1 MNPKQ
6 LHRRLIGVVLVLAI
20 LMTFL
25 CSNLYSIQYINGAD
39 YANQSVARSYEN
51 QTVPASR
58 GLLLDRN
65 GKVLSSNQISYRVT
79 LLLSYLGENE
89 EERCANLLALIQVCR
104 EEGVTW
110 ADTLPITTTAPFSY
124 TTEDPFY
131 SVSTDENGNPKYNE
145 DGELVYNMTRLG
157 RLAVYMGW
165 IEDPTELAEGEIPES
180 DASGGSA
187 PGLWDRIMNFFGM
200 GQQEEVPQE
209 EPEPYQLPTA
219 EELLGM
225 MCKSFGVKGEGAV
238 DEAAAKE
245 SGEAVPTLNI
255 GDMSE
260 TDARAVAGV
269 LCELYYRNR
278 ITNWPI
284 YYFAEDVDVD
294 FITRVKELGI
304 KGVEIETA
312 SVRKAETEFAAHLL
326 GRVAAMETDEV
337 DYYLGLDEGY
347 TQNDYVGREGAELA
361 FESYLHGTPG
371 EQLVERNEDGKITS
385 SQWRVDEETGEPMA
399 PEPGDNVFLT
409 IDIEL
414 QQMVEELLAERVP
427 GLSDEVEGAAC
438 VVQMVDTGEILA
450 AASYPTFS
458 LTTYS
463 EDYNQNYND
472 PLKPFLNRAFQGL
485 YPPGSTFKMITA
497 IAGLEEGKIEP
508 NTIIRDLG
516 RYTFWTDVNPPQCW
530 IYRQYRQ
537 THGPVNVTEAIK
549 VSCNYFVY
557 DVGRQVGIDRLDEY
571 AAMFGLGQKTGVE
584 LYEESGVV
592 GGRAYTESLGQTW
605 YQGSVTSVA
614 IGQES
619 TQVTP
624 IQLTNYISTLVNGGT
639 RYSTHLLKTVKSSD
653 FSQVVYQ
660 YEPEV
665 LNELDLDPENLE
677 AVTRGMLMVT
687 QPGGSAYSYGFNT
700 LDIQV
705 AAKTGSAQVG
715 SADKEA
721 DAVFTLFAPYDD
733 PEIVISIVVEGGASG
748 GNLAQ
753 AAGEIVNYY
762 FSAEHTVES
771 VDAENT
777 LLR

>member
-6 LHRRLIGVVLVLAI
+6 FHRRLIGVILILAI

-51 QTVPASR
+51 QTVSASR

-65 GKVLSSNQISYRVT
+65 GQVLVSNEISYQVT

-124 TTEDPFY
+124 TTENPFY
-131 SVSTDENGNPKYNE
+131 SVSTDENGNPEYNE
-145 DGELVYNMTRLG
+145 DGELVYDMTRLG

-180 DASGGSA
+180 DASGGAA

-200 GQQEEVPQE
+200 GQQEETPQE

-255 GDMSE
+255 GDMSA

-269 LCELYYRNR
+269 LYELYYRNR

-427 GLSDEVEGAAC
+427 GLSDEVVGAAC
-438 VVQMVDTGEILA
+438 VVQLVDTGEILA

-472 PLKPFLNRAFQGL
+472 PRKPFLNRAFQGL

-497 IAGLEEGKIEP
+497 IAGLEEGIIEP
-508 NTIIRDLG
+508 STIIRDLG
-516 RYTFWTDVNPPQCW
+516 RYTYWSTPQPMCW
-530 IYRQYRQ
+530 IYRQGGG
-537 THGPVNVTEAIK
+537 THGLVNVTRAIE
-549 VSCNYFVY
+549 VSCNYFMY
-557 DVGRQVGIDRLDEY
+557 DVGRRLGIDKLDEY

-592 GGRAYTESLGQTW
+592 ASPAFTESLGGTW
-605 YQGSVTSVA
+605 YEGNVLSVA

-624 IQLTNYISTLVNGGT
+624 IQLTNFISALVNGGT

-653 FSQVVYQ
+653 FSQVVYE
-660 YEPEV
+660 YEPQVQDEI
-665 LNELDLDPENLE
+665 NIAPENLN
-677 AVTRGMLMVT
+677 AVTEGMRDLT
-687 QPGGSAYSYGFNT
+687 TGDGSLASAFRNLPFEVG
-700 LDIQV
+700 
-705 AAKTGSAQVG
+705 AKTGSAQV
-715 SADKEA
+715 SSTSDSN
-721 DAVFTLFAPYDD
+721 AVFVCYAPYDD
-733 PEIVISIVVEGGASG
+733 PEIAISLVVEHGGSGSVLAS
-748 GNLAQ
+748 LA
-753 AAGEIVNYY
+753 AEILAYY
-762 FSAEHTVES
+762 FTTPDSQSDVVT
-771 VDAENT
+771 ENT
-777 LLR
+777 LMP

>member
-6 LHRRLIGVVLVLAI
+6 FHHRLLGVVLILAL

-25 CSNLYSIQYINGAD
+25 CSNLYSIQYVNGQD
-39 YANQSVARSYEN
+39 YANQSVARAYEN

-58 GLLLDRN
+58 GLILDRN
-65 GKVLSSNQISYRVT
+65 GQVLVSNQISYRVT
-79 LLLSYLGENE
+79 LSLSLMGETE
-89 EERCANLLALIQVCR
+89 EERCANLLSLIQVCR

-124 TTEDPFY
+124 TTEAPFY
-131 SVSTDENGNPKYNE
+131 TVETDEEGNPQYS
-145 DGELVYNMTRLG
+145 MTRLG
-157 RLAVYMGW
+157 QLAVSMKW
-165 IEDPTELAEGEIPES
+165 IKDPEDLAEGEIPEDAG
-180 DASGGSA
+180 DASTEE
-187 PGLWDRIMNFFGM
+187 PGLWGRILDFFGM
-200 GQQEEVPQE
+200 GPEEAPAE
-209 EPEPYQLPTA
+209 EPQPYQLPTA

-255 GDMSE
+255 GDVSE

-269 LCELYYRNR
+269 LCELYYRSR
-278 ITNWPI
+278 ITNWPP

-427 GLSDEVEGAAC
+427 GLSDEVVGAAC
-438 VVQMVDTGEILA
+438 VVQLVDTGEILA

-472 PLKPFLNRAFQGL
+472 PRKPFLNRAFQGL

-497 IAGLEEGKIEP
+497 IAGLEEGIIEP
-508 NTIIRDLG
+508 STIIRDLG
-516 RYTFWTDVNPPQCW
+516 RYTYWSTPQPMCW
-530 IYRQYRQ
+530 IYRQGGG
-537 THGPVNVTEAIK
+537 THGLVNVTRAIE
-549 VSCNYFVY
+549 VSCNYFMY
-557 DVGRQVGIDRLDEY
+557 DVGRRLGIDKLDEY

-592 GGRAYTESLGQTW
+592 ASPAFTESLGGTW
-605 YQGSVTSVA
+605 YEGNVLSVA

-624 IQLTNYISTLVNGGT
+624 IQLTNFISALVNGGT

-653 FSQVVYQ
+653 FSQVVYE
-660 YEPEV
+660 YEPQVQDEI
-665 LNELDLDPENLE
+665 NIAPENLN
-677 AVTRGMLMVT
+677 AVTEGMRDLT
-687 QPGGSAYSYGFNT
+687 TGDGSLASAFRNLPFEVG
-700 LDIQV
+700 
-705 AAKTGSAQVG
+705 AKTGSAQV
-715 SADKEA
+715 SSTSDSN
-721 DAVFTLFAPYDD
+721 AVFVCYAPYDD
-733 PEIVISIVVEGGASG
+733 PEIAISLVVEHGGSGSVLAS
-748 GNLAQ
+748 LA
-753 AAGEIVNYY
+753 AEILAYY
-762 FSAEHTVES
+762 FTTPDSQSDVVT
-771 VDAENT
+771 ENT
-777 LLR
+777 LMP

>member
-6 LHRRLIGVVLVLAI
+6 FHHRLLGVVLILAL

-25 CSNLYSIQYINGAD
+25 CSNLYSIQYVNGQD
-39 YANQSVARSYEN
+39 YANQSVARAYEN

-58 GLLLDRN
+58 GLILDRN
-65 GKVLSSNQISYRVT
+65 GQVLVSNQISYRVT
-79 LLLSYLGENE
+79 LSLSLMGETE
-89 EERCANLLALIQVCR
+89 EERCANLLSLIQVCR

-124 TTEDPFY
+124 TTEAPFY
-131 SVSTDENGNPKYNE
+131 TAETDEEGNPQYS
-145 DGELVYNMTRLG
+145 MTRLG
-157 RLAVYMGW
+157 QLAVSMKW
-165 IEDPTELAEGEIPES
+165 IKDPEDLAEGEIPEDAG
-180 DASGGSA
+180 DASTEE
-187 PGLWDRIMNFFGM
+187 PGLWDRILDFFGM
-200 GQQEEVPQE
+200 GPEEAPAE
-209 EPEPYQLPTA
+209 EPQPYQLPTA

-225 MCKSFGVKGEGAV
+225 MCRSFGVKGEGAV
-238 DEAAAKE
+238 DEDAAEE
-245 SGEAVPTLNI
+245 SGETVPTLNI

-269 LCELYYRNR
+269 LYELYYRSR
-278 ITNWPI
+278 ITNWPP

-427 GLSDEVEGAAC
+427 GLSDEVVGAAC
-438 VVQMVDTGEILA
+438 VVQLVDTGEILA

-472 PLKPFLNRAFQGL
+472 PRKPFLNRAFQGL

-497 IAGLEEGKIEP
+497 IAGLEEGIIEP
-508 NTIIRDLG
+508 STIIRDLG
-516 RYTFWTDVNPPQCW
+516 RYTYWSTPQPMCW
-530 IYRQYRQ
+530 IYRQGGG
-537 THGPVNVTEAIK
+537 THGLVNVTRAIE
-549 VSCNYFVY
+549 VSCNYFMY
-557 DVGRQVGIDRLDEY
+557 DVGRRLGIDKLDEY

-592 GGRAYTESLGQTW
+592 ASPAFTESLGGTW
-605 YQGSVTSVA
+605 YEGNVLSVA

-624 IQLTNYISTLVNGGT
+624 IQLTNFISALVNGGT

-653 FSQVVYQ
+653 FSQVVYE
-660 YEPEV
+660 YEPQVQDEI
-665 LNELDLDPENLE
+665 NIAQENLE
-677 AVTRGMLMVT
+677 AVTEGMRELT
-687 QPGGSAYSYGFNT
+687 TGDGSLASAFRNLPFEVG
-700 LDIQV
+700 
-705 AAKTGSAQVG
+705 AKTGSAQV
-715 SADKEA
+715 SSTSDSN
-721 DAVFTLFAPYDD
+721 AVFVCYAPYDD
-733 PEIVISIVVEGGASG
+733 PEIAISLVVEHGGSGSILAS
-748 GNLAQ
+748 LA
-753 AAGEIVNYY
+753 AEILAYY
-762 FSAEHTVES
+762 FTAPDGQSDITG
-771 VDAENT
+771 ENT
-777 LLR
+777 LVP

>member
-6 LHRRLIGVVLVLAI
+6 FHRRLIGVVLVLAI

-51 QTVPASR
+51 QTVSASR

-65 GKVLSSNQISYRVT
+65 GQVLVSNEISYQVT

-131 SVSTDENGNPKYNE
+131 SVSTDENGNPEYNE
-145 DGELVYNMTRLG
+145 DGELAYDMTRLG

-165 IEDPTELAEGEIPES
+165 IEDPTELAEGEIPQS
-180 DASGGSA
+180 DSTGGTE
-187 PGLWDRIMNFFGM
+187 PGIWDRIMGFFGM

-209 EPEPYQLPTA
+209 EPEPYRLPTA
-219 EELLGM
+219 EELLGE
-225 MCKSFGVKGEGAV
+225 MCADFGIKGEGAV
-238 DEAAAKE
+238 DETAAKE
-245 SGEAVPTLNI
+245 SGETVPTLNI

-269 LCELYYRNR
+269 LYELYYRSR
-278 ITNWPI
+278 ITNWPP

-294 FITRVKELGI
+294 FITRVKELGL
-304 KGVEIETA
+304 KGVEIETS
-312 SVRKAETEFAAHLL
+312 SVRKYETEFAAHLL
-326 GRVAAMETDEV
+326 GRVAAMNADEV

-371 EQLVERNEDGKITS
+371 ERAVERNEDGKITS
-385 SQWRVDEETGEPMA
+385 SVWLTDEETGEA
-399 PEPGDNVFLT
+399 KVPEPGDNVFLT

-438 VVQMVDTGEILA
+438 TVQLVDTGEILA
-450 AASYPTFS
+450 AASYPTFN
-458 LTTYS
+458 LDTYV
-463 EDYNQNYND
+463 EDYAENSTD
-472 PLKPFLNRAFQGL
+472 PLKPLMNRAFQGL
-485 YPPGSTFKMITA
+485 YPPGSTFQMITA
-497 IAGLEEGKIEP
+497 IAGLEEGIIEP
-508 NTIIRDLG
+508 STIIRDLG
-516 RYTFWTDVNPPQCW
+516 RYTYWSTPQPMCW
-530 IYRQYRQ
+530 IYRQGGG
-537 THGPVNVTEAIK
+537 THGPVNVTRAIE
-549 VSCNYFVY
+549 VSCNYFMY
-557 DVGRQVGIDRLDEY
+557 DVGRRLGIDKLDEY

-592 GGRAYTESLGQTW
+592 ASPAFTESLGGTW
-605 YQGSVTSVA
+605 YEGNVLSVA

-653 FSQVVYQ
+653 FSQVVYE
-660 YEPEV
+660 YEPQVQDEI
-665 LNELDLDPENLE
+665 NIAQENLE
-677 AVTRGMLMVT
+677 AVTEGMRELT
-687 QPGGSAYSYGFNT
+687 TGTGSLASAFRNLPFEVG
-700 LDIQV
+700 
-705 AAKTGSAQVG
+705 AKTGSAQV
-715 SADKEA
+715 SSTSDSN
-721 DAVFTLFAPYDD
+721 AVFVCYAPYDD
-733 PEIVISIVVEGGASG
+733 PEIAISLVVEHGGSGSVLAS
-748 GNLAQ
+748 LA
-753 AAGEIVNYY
+753 AEILAYY
-762 FSAEHTVES
+762 FTTPDSQSDVVT
-771 VDAENT
+771 ENT
-777 LLR
+777 LMP

>member
-6 LHRRLIGVVLVLAI
+6 FHRRLIGVILILAI

-180 DASGGSA
+180 DATGGAA

-200 GQQEEVPQE
+200 GQQEETPQE

-255 GDMSE
+255 GDMSA

-269 LCELYYRNR
+269 LYELYYRNR

-427 GLSDEVEGAAC
+427 GLSDEVVGAAC
-438 VVQMVDTGEILA
+438 VVQLVDTGEILA

-472 PLKPFLNRAFQGL
+472 PRKPFLNRAFQGL

-497 IAGLEEGKIEP
+497 IAGLEEGIIEP
-508 NTIIRDLG
+508 STIIRDLG
-516 RYTFWTDVNPPQCW
+516 RYTYWSTPQPMCW
-530 IYRQYRQ
+530 IYRQGGG
-537 THGPVNVTEAIK
+537 THGLVNVTRAIE
-549 VSCNYFVY
+549 VSCNYFMY
-557 DVGRQVGIDRLDEY
+557 DVGRRLGIDKLDEY

-592 GGRAYTESLGQTW
+592 ASPAFTESLGGTW
-605 YQGSVTSVA
+605 YEGNVLSVA

-624 IQLTNYISTLVNGGT
+624 IQLTNFISALVNGGT

-653 FSQVVYQ
+653 FSQVVYE
-660 YEPEV
+660 YEPQVQDEI
-665 LNELDLDPENLE
+665 NIAPENLN
-677 AVTRGMLMVT
+677 AVTEGMRDLT
-687 QPGGSAYSYGFNT
+687 TGDGSLASAFRNLPFEVG
-700 LDIQV
+700 
-705 AAKTGSAQVG
+705 AKTGSAQV
-715 SADKEA
+715 SSTSDSN
-721 DAVFTLFAPYDD
+721 AVFVCYAPYDD
-733 PEIVISIVVEGGASG
+733 PEIAISLVVEHGGSGSWLAS
-748 GNLAQ
+748 LA
-753 AAGEIVNYY
+753 AEILAYY
-762 FSAEHTVES
+762 FTTPDSQSDVVT
-771 VDAENT
+771 ENT
-777 LLR
+777 LMP

>member
-6 LHRRLIGVVLVLAI
+6 FHHRLLGVVLILAL

-25 CSNLYSIQYINGAD
+25 CSNLYSIQYVNGQD
-39 YANQSVARSYEN
+39 YANQSVARAYEN

-58 GLLLDRN
+58 GLILDRN
-65 GKVLSSNQISYRVT
+65 GQVLVSNQISYRVT
-79 LLLSYLGENE
+79 LSLSLMGETE
-89 EERCANLLALIQVCR
+89 EERCANLLSLIQVCR

-124 TTEDPFY
+124 TTEAPFY
-131 SVSTDENGNPKYNE
+131 TAETDEEGNPQYS
-145 DGELVYNMTRLG
+145 MTRLG
-157 RLAVYMGW
+157 QLAVSMKW
-165 IEDPTELAEGEIPES
+165 IKDPEDLAEGEIPEDAG
-180 DASGGSA
+180 DASTEE
-187 PGLWDRIMNFFGM
+187 PGLWDRILDFFGM
-200 GQQEEVPQE
+200 GPEEAPAE
-209 EPEPYQLPTA
+209 EPQPYQLPTA

-225 MCKSFGVKGEGAV
+225 MCRSFGVKGEGAV
-238 DEAAAKE
+238 DEDAAEE
-245 SGEAVPTLNI
+245 SGETVPTLNI

-269 LCELYYRNR
+269 LYELYYRSR
-278 ITNWPI
+278 ITNWPP

-427 GLSDEVEGAAC
+427 GLSDEVVGAAC
-438 VVQMVDTGEILA
+438 VVQLVDTGEILA

-472 PLKPFLNRAFQGL
+472 PRKPFLNRAFQGL

-497 IAGLEEGKIEP
+497 IAGLEEGIIEP
-508 NTIIRDLG
+508 STIIRDLG
-516 RYTFWTDVNPPQCW
+516 RYTYWSTPQPMCW
-530 IYRQYRQ
+530 IYRQGGG
-537 THGPVNVTEAIK
+537 THGLVNVTRAIE
-549 VSCNYFVY
+549 VSCNYFMY
-557 DVGRQVGIDRLDEY
+557 DVGRRLGIDKLDEY

-592 GGRAYTESLGQTW
+592 ASPAFTESLGGTW
-605 YQGSVTSVA
+605 YEGNVLSVA

-624 IQLTNYISTLVNGGT
+624 IQLTNFISALVNGGT

-653 FSQVVYQ
+653 FSQVVYE
-660 YEPEV
+660 YEPQVQDEI
-665 LNELDLDPENLE
+665 NIAQENLE
-677 AVTRGMLMVT
+677 AVTEGMRELT
-687 QPGGSAYSYGFNT
+687 TGDGSLASAFRNLPFEVG
-700 LDIQV
+700 
-705 AAKTGSAQVG
+705 AKTGSAQV
-715 SADKEA
+715 SSTSDS
-721 DAVFTLFAPYDD
+721 DAVFVCYAPYDD
-733 PEIVISIVVEGGASG
+733 PEIAISLVVEHGGSGSILAS
-748 GNLAQ
+748 LA
-753 AAGEIVNYY
+753 AEILAYY
-762 FSAEHTVES
+762 FTAPDGQSDITG
-771 VDAENT
+771 ENT
-777 LLR
+777 LVP

>member
-6 LHRRLIGVVLVLAI
+6 FHRRLIGVVLVLAI

-51 QTVPASR
+51 QTVSASR

-65 GKVLSSNQISYRVT
+65 GQVLVSNEISYQVT

-145 DGELVYNMTRLG
+145 DGELAYDMTRLG

-200 GQQEEVPQE
+200 GQQEETPQE

-255 GDMSE
+255 GDMSA

-427 GLSDEVEGAAC
+427 GLSDEVVGAAC
-438 VVQMVDTGEILA
+438 VVQLVDTGEILA

-472 PLKPFLNRAFQGL
+472 PRKPFLNRAFQGL

-497 IAGLEEGKIEP
+497 IAGLEEGIIEP
-508 NTIIRDLG
+508 STIIRDLG
-516 RYTFWTDVNPPQCW
+516 RYTYWSTPQPMCW
-530 IYRQYRQ
+530 IYRQGGG
-537 THGPVNVTEAIK
+537 THGLVNVTRAIE
-549 VSCNYFVY
+549 VSCNYFMY
-557 DVGRQVGIDRLDEY
+557 DVGCRLGIDKLDEY

-592 GGRAYTESLGQTW
+592 ASPAFTESLGGTW
-605 YQGSVTSVA
+605 YEGNVLSVA

-624 IQLTNYISTLVNGGT
+624 IQLTNFISALVNGGT

-653 FSQVVYQ
+653 FSQVVYE
-660 YEPEV
+660 YEPQVQDEI
-665 LNELDLDPENLE
+665 NIAPENLN
-677 AVTRGMLMVT
+677 AVTEGMRDLT
-687 QPGGSAYSYGFNT
+687 TGDGSLASAFRNLPFEVG
-700 LDIQV
+700 
-705 AAKTGSAQVG
+705 AKTGSAQV
-715 SADKEA
+715 SSTSDSN
-721 DAVFTLFAPYDD
+721 AVFVCYAPYDD
-733 PEIVISIVVEGGASG
+733 PEIAISLVVEHGGSGSVLAS
-748 GNLAQ
+748 LA
-753 AAGEIVNYY
+753 AEILAYY
-762 FSAEHTVES
+762 FITPDSQSDVVT
-771 VDAENT
+771 ENT
-777 LLR
+777 LMP

>member
-6 LHRRLIGVVLVLAI
+6 FHRRLIGVILILAI

-51 QTVPASR
+51 QTVSASR

-65 GKVLSSNQISYRVT
+65 GQVLVSNEISYQVT

-124 TTEDPFY
+124 TTENPFY
-131 SVSTDENGNPKYNE
+131 SVSTDENGNPEYNE
-145 DGELVYNMTRLG
+145 DGELVYDMTRLG

-180 DASGGSA
+180 DASGGAA

-200 GQQEEVPQE
+200 GQQEETPQE

-255 GDMSE
+255 GDMSA

-269 LCELYYRNR
+269 LYELYYRNR

-427 GLSDEVEGAAC
+427 GLSDEVVGAAC
-438 VVQMVDTGEILA
+438 VVQLVDTGEILA

-472 PLKPFLNRAFQGL
+472 PRKPFLNRAFQGL

-497 IAGLEEGKIEP
+497 IAGLEEGIIEP
-508 NTIIRDLG
+508 STIIRDLG
-516 RYTFWTDVNPPQCW
+516 RYTYWSTPQPMCW
-530 IYRQYRQ
+530 IYRQGGG
-537 THGPVNVTEAIK
+537 THGLVNVTRAIE
-549 VSCNYFVY
+549 VSCNYFMY
-557 DVGRQVGIDRLDEY
+557 DVGRRLGIDKLDEY

-592 GGRAYTESLGQTW
+592 ASPAFTESLGGTW
-605 YQGSVTSVA
+605 YEGNVLSVA

-624 IQLTNYISTLVNGGT
+624 IQLTNYISALVNGGT

-653 FSQVVYQ
+653 FSQVVYE
-660 YEPEV
+660 YEPQVQDEI
-665 LNELDLDPENLE
+665 NIAPENLN
-677 AVTRGMLMVT
+677 AVTEGMRDLT
-687 QPGGSAYSYGFNT
+687 TGDGSLASAFRNLPFEVG
-700 LDIQV
+700 
-705 AAKTGSAQVG
+705 AKTGSAQV
-715 SADKEA
+715 SSTSDSN
-721 DAVFTLFAPYDD
+721 AVFVCYAPYDD
-733 PEIVISIVVEGGASG
+733 PEIAISLVVEHGGSGSVLAS
-748 GNLAQ
+748 LA
-753 AAGEIVNYY
+753 AEILAYY
-762 FSAEHTVES
+762 FTTPDSQSDVVT
-771 VDAENT
+771 ENT
-777 LLR
+777 LMP

>member
-6 LHRRLIGVVLVLAI
+6 FHRRLIGVILILAI

-450 AASYPTFS
+450 AASYPTFT

-530 IYRQYRQ
+530 IYRQSRG

-549 VSCNYFVY
+549 VSCNYFFY
-557 DVGRQVGIDRLDEY
+557 DVGRQVGIDKLDEY

-605 YQGSVTSVA
+605 YEGSVTSVA

-624 IQLTNYISTLVNGGT
+624 IQLANYISTLANGGT
-639 RYSTHLLKTVKSSD
+639 RYTIHLLKMVKLGD
-653 FSQVVYQ
+653 FSQVSYAA
-660 YEPEV
+660 EPEV
-665 LNELDLDPENLE
+665 AGTVEMKPENLA
-677 AVTRGMLMVT
+677 AVTRGMHSMT
-687 QPGGSAYSYGFNT
+687 TGEGSLARVFQ
-700 LDIQV
+700 DVPVQV
-705 AAKTGSAQVG
+705 AAKTGSAQVNG
-715 SADKEA
+715 QSNSN
-721 DAVFTLFAPYDD
+721 AVFVCYAPYDD
-733 PEIVISIVVEGGASG
+733 PQIAISIAVEKGGSGSSLASI
-748 GNLAQ
+748 
-753 AAGEIVNYY
+753 AAEILQYY
-762 FSAEHTVES
+762 FTAQ
-771 VDAENT
+771 DGQGQLPAENT
-777 LLR
+777 LVP

>member
-6 LHRRLIGVVLVLAI
+6 FHRRLIGVVLVLAI

-25 CSNLYSIQYINGAD
+25 CSNLYSIQYVNGED
-39 YANQSVARSYEN
+39 YANQSVARSYET
-51 QTVPASR
+51 QTVPAVR
-58 GLLLDRN
+58 GPILDRN
-65 GKVLSSNQISYRVT
+65 GKVLVSNQISYQVT
-79 LLLSYLGENE
+79 LSLSLMGETA
-89 EERCANLLALIQVCR
+89 EERCANLLTLIQVCR

-110 ADTLPITTTAPFSY
+110 ADTLPITATAPFSY

-131 SVSTDENGNPKYNE
+131 SASTDENGNPEYDE
-145 DGELVYNMTRLG
+145 DGELVYDMTRLG

-165 IEDPTELAEGEIPES
+165 IEDPTELAEGEIPQS
-180 DASGGSA
+180 DASGGA
-187 PGLWDRIMNFFGM
+187 DPGLWDRIMNFFGM
-200 GQQEEVPQE
+200 GQEAQPQK

-238 DEAAAKE
+238 DESAAKE

-260 TDARAVAGV
+260 TDARAAAGV
-269 LCELYYRNR
+269 LYELYYRSR

-304 KGVEIETA
+304 KGVEIETT
-312 SVRKAETEFAAHLL
+312 SVRKYETEFAAHLL
-326 GRVAAMETDEV
+326 GRVAAMEPNEV
-337 DYYLGLDEGY
+337 DYYLGLGEGY

-371 EQLVERNEDGKITS
+371 ERAVERNEDGKITS
-385 SQWRVDEETGEPMA
+385 SVWVPDEETGEA
-399 PEPGDNVFLT
+399 KVPEPGDNVFLT

-438 VVQMVDTGEILA
+438 TVQLVDTGEILA
-450 AASYPTFS
+450 AASYPTFH
-458 LTTYS
+458 LDTYV
-463 EDYNQNYND
+463 EDYAENSTN
-472 PLKPFLNRAFQGL
+472 PLNPLMNRAFQGL

-497 IAGLEEGKIEP
+497 IAGLEEGIIEP
-508 NTIIRDLG
+508 STIIRDLG
-516 RYTFWTDVNPPQCW
+516 RYTYWSTPQPMCW
-530 IYRQYRQ
+530 IYRQGGG
-537 THGPVNVTEAIK
+537 THGPVNVTRAIE
-549 VSCNYFVY
+549 VSCNYFMY
-557 DVGRQVGIDRLDEY
+557 DVGRRLGIDKLDEY

-592 GGRAYTESLGQTW
+592 ASPAFTESLGGTW
-605 YQGSVTSVA
+605 YEGNVLSVA

-639 RYSTHLLKTVKSSD
+639 RYSTHLLKMVKSSD
-653 FSQVVYQ
+653 FSQVVYE
-660 YEPEV
+660 YEPQVQSEI
-665 LNELDLDPENLE
+665 NIAQENLD
-677 AVTRGMLMVT
+677 AVTEGMRELT
-687 QPGGSAYSYGFNT
+687 TGTGSLASAFQNLPFEVG
-700 LDIQV
+700 
-705 AAKTGSAQVG
+705 AKTGSAQV
-715 SADKEA
+715 SSTSDSN
-721 DAVFTLFAPYDD
+721 AVFVCYAPYDD
-733 PEIVISIVVEGGASG
+733 PEIAISLVVEHGGSGSVLAS
-748 GNLAQ
+748 LA
-753 AAGEIVNYY
+753 AEILAYY
-762 FSAEHTVES
+762 FTTPDSQSDVVT
-771 VDAENT
+771 ENT
-777 LLR
+777 LMP

>member
-6 LHRRLIGVVLVLAI
+6 FHRRLIGVILILAI

-180 DASGGSA
+180 DATGGAA

-200 GQQEEVPQE
+200 GQQEETPQE

-255 GDMSE
+255 GDMSA

-269 LCELYYRNR
+269 LYELYYRNR

-427 GLSDEVEGAAC
+427 GLSDEVVGAAC
-438 VVQMVDTGEILA
+438 VVQLVDTGEILA

-472 PLKPFLNRAFQGL
+472 PRKPFLNRAFQGL

-497 IAGLEEGKIEP
+497 IAGLEEGIIEP
-508 NTIIRDLG
+508 STIIRDLG
-516 RYTFWTDVNPPQCW
+516 RYTYWSTPQPMCW
-530 IYRQYRQ
+530 IYRQGGG
-537 THGPVNVTEAIK
+537 THGLVNVTRAIE
-549 VSCNYFVY
+549 VSCNYFMY
-557 DVGRQVGIDRLDEY
+557 DVGRRLGIDKLDEY

-592 GGRAYTESLGQTW
+592 ASPAFTESLGGTW
-605 YQGSVTSVA
+605 YEGNVLSVA

-624 IQLTNYISTLVNGGT
+624 IQLTNFISALVNGGT

-653 FSQVVYQ
+653 FSQVVYE
-660 YEPEV
+660 YEPQVQDEI
-665 LNELDLDPENLE
+665 NIAPENLN
-677 AVTRGMLMVT
+677 AVTEGMRDLT
-687 QPGGSAYSYGFNT
+687 TGDGSLASAFRNLPFEVG
-700 LDIQV
+700 
-705 AAKTGSAQVG
+705 AKTGSAQV
-715 SADKEA
+715 SSTSDSN
-721 DAVFTLFAPYDD
+721 AVFVCYAPYDD
-733 PEIVISIVVEGGASG
+733 PEIAISLVVEHGGSGSVLAS
-748 GNLAQ
+748 LA
-753 AAGEIVNYY
+753 AEILAYY
-762 FSAEHTVES
+762 FTTPDSQSDVVT
-771 VDAENT
+771 ENT
-777 LLR
+777 LMP